1 MEGKAFLTEDS
12 AYLKLLKYF
21 QEKGHK
27 LVMKQLFQEDPDR
40 FNKYKYMVYN
50 IPHNSIVTITLIII
64 S

>member
-1 MEGKAFLTEDS
+1 MEGKSFLTEDA

-40 FNKYKYMVYN
+40 FNKYKYG
-50 IPHNSIVTITLIII
+50 L
-64 S
+64 